1 MTKIERQRVFLALA
15 ELKGWTEEADQ
26 IRTIIAE
33 LQDQERADQIRYM
46 QQRQIHRRPWCLP
59 DLSQRN

>member
-1 MTKIERQRVFLALA
+1 MTKIERQRVFLAIA
-15 ELKGWTEEADQ
+15 EKEGWSEEADQ

-46 QQRQIHRRPWCLP
+46 QKRQIRRRPWCLP